1 MSQGICRSVLR
12 LSCLRIE
19 VHSHNFIFHPILDPI
34 SLEGVLLQNRVENR
48 VENRVGDPIFHPIL
62 DPILDPIFHKNPLL
76 SNIKFVCQNLCPFLS
91 VTISDEKSDYQ

>member
-1 MSQGICRSVLR
+1 MSRGICRSVLR
-12 LSCLRIE
+12 LSCLRIQ
-19 VHSHNFIFHPILDPI
+19 VALGVDNFIFHPILDPI
-34 SLEGVLLQNRVENR
+34 FIEGVSLQNR

>member
-76 SNIKFVCQNLCPFLS
+76 SNIKFFFVKIYVHFCR
-91 VTISDEKSDYQ
+91 